1 MRFRTGFFNF
11 TAAFHFFI
19 PKVMMLFR
27 PRFIHFAGHHA
38 F

>member
-1 MRFRTGFFNF
+1 MQVINVLGN
-11 TAAFHFFI
+11 HS
-19 PKVMMLFR
+19 VMMLFR